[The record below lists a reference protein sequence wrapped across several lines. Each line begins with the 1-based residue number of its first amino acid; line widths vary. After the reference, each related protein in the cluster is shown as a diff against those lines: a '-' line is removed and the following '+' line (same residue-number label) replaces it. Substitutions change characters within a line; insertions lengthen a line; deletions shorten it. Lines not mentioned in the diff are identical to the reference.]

1 MCGVLQLSG
10 NLDNWPHLKELLQ
23 SYKADWVKDD
33 SKYGQYEAV
42 SPPVFEP
49 QVFEGPD
56 TDVETGNSKSPET
69 HLDVFKR
76 TNVVVLICE
85 NFLKFVYSYMMNSI
99 HCINRAIPCK
109 PGAGK

>member
-1 MCGVLQLSG
+1 MCGLLQLSG

-56 TDVETGNSKSPET
+56 TDVETGNSKS
-69 HLDVFKR
+69 
-76 TNVVVLICE
+76 
-85 NFLKFVYSYMMNSI
+85 S
-99 HCINRAIPCK
+99 
-109 PGAGK
+109 